1 MLSFWFFYLLN
12 QYWVIKYEIFEK
24 KNVGI
29 VKASVAVVY
38 HTQLQFIE
46 KTFVNQNL
54 SVTRKYTFILPF
66 ACKWNVSPHIDFLN
80 PNSATLDYVDIFS
93 QITIF
98 ITYYL
103 DIFVFHTR
111 KFHPFFEL

>member
-1 MLSFWFFYLLN
+1 MKYL
-12 QYWVIKYEIFEK
+12 KK

-66 ACKWNVSPHIDFLN
+66 ACK
-80 PNSATLDYVDIFS
+80 
-93 QITIF
+93 
-98 ITYYL
+98 
-103 DIFVFHTR
+103 
-111 KFHPFFEL
+111 